1 MFRLAK
7 IWHMGILALLIV
19 AAAPASSWA
28 AWLGLR
34 NDLKD
39 TVIVQSSIV
48 TANRRP
54 VPGSRPKRL
63 VAGEVAWDAVL
74 LPGNR
79 VIQIFDAKGVEIYRK
94 TIPVTGDVF
103 FSIQM
108 DPKLGVLLV
117 PVKAAPQ
124 PPGQKPPVQKP
135 K

>member
-1 MFRLAK
+1 MVFGPRFLIQAGF
-7 IWHMGILALLIV
+7 IIAVAVVAGIEQV
-19 AAAPASSWA
+19 GTW
-28 AWLGLR
+28 
-34 NDLKD
+34 
-39 TVIVQSSIV
+39 SII
-48 TANRRP
+48 
-54 VPGSRPKRL
+54 GL

-79 VIQIFDAKGVEIYRK
+79 VIQIFDANNVEMYRK
-94 TIPVTGDVF
+94 TIPIQGDQF

>member
-1 MFRLAK
+1 MIRYVK
-7 IWHMGILALLIV
+7 TWQIGILALLV
-19 AAAPASSWA
+19 WAAAPSSSWA

-34 NDLKD
+34 NDTKAA
-39 TVIVQSSIV
+39 VIVRSSVV
-48 TANRRP
+48 TNRGV
-54 VPGSRPKRL
+54 VPGRPKAL

-79 VIQIFDAKGVEIYRK
+79 VIQIFDANNVEMYRK
-94 TIPVTGDVF
+94 TIPIQGDQF